1 MQRAFHCA
9 ADTKLKMRWEQPKTQ
24 DEKAVAVEQRQTAST
39 YIAIRFESWA
49 DTAFARDPGGA
60 LHLSVSNM
68 HDNMEWGDPAET
80 SMFTLGE
87 LSATG

>member
-1 MQRAFHCA
+1 MTLATYRGHRVSNKIA
-9 ADTKLKMRWEQPKTQ
+9 RGKTTGQ
-24 DEKAVAVEQRQTAST
+24 
-39 YIAIRFESWA
+39 A